1 MKSLFTSLFFLSVL
15 FSGLILLY
23 WFFYNLFGL
32 NKKKGYKIKD
42 INNTNNSNKLFKMSE
57 CLKLVNKNSNK
68 NNLFEMRFTV
78 PSNKSFII
86 ESINYKKYSIK
97 NNYSDDFIYN
107 INNPQFENGY
117 ENFIIIKDSLNQKL
131 KFKINLNHVFD
142 ELSENEIIITYP
154 NKRLKKGDLLKSN
167 SEITILTF
175 NNLSDDIIDL
185 KENIEIANEEILKE
199 KIRKSLLNKQKKKEF
214 KTQIEEELVDEGLI
228 INKKN
233 NNNNW

>member
-1 MKSLFTSLFFLSVL
+1 
-15 FSGLILLY
+15 
-23 WFFYNLFGL
+23 
-32 NKKKGYKIKD
+32 
-42 INNTNNSNKLFKMSE
+42 MSE